1 MLRRGLLALAALAGF
16 VGAPPVARAVEVQVS
31 LATGETQFGVINSS
45 LRSFGSLEWQLNGSN
60 ESSYLLNIDSADA
73 KRSRQVAVGSIE
85 SSAVRNLNI
94 KLSFSIFE
102 VVDQAAILAEAKRS
116 AKIYI
121 KNGVTEEYRDP
132 FGLLNAPDLA
142 DQRNF
147 YASFCPAASC
157 RFIFI
162 YQATSVDE
170 GGLGFGRATGA
181 GVSLKFPTKIRLG
194 GVDASISYENNA
206 QLSWAGKATPMFYK
220 ALRTRLV
227 KTTTGYMF
235 IPDVRR

>member
-1 MLRRGLLALAALAGF
+1 MLRRGLLTFAGLALTL
-16 VGAPPVARAVEVQVS
+16 GAPTTASAVDVQVS
-31 LATGETQFGVINSS
+31 LATGETQFGTINSS

-60 ESSYLLNIDSADA
+60 ESTYVLNIDSPDA
-73 KRSRQVAVGSIE
+73 KRSRQLAVGSIE
-85 SSAVRNLNI
+85 SSAVRNLSF

-102 VVDQAAILAEAKRS
+102 VIDQAAIVAEAKRN
-116 AKIYI
+116 AKIFI

-132 FGLLNAPDLA
+132 FGLLNAPDLV
-142 DQRNF
+142 DQRSF
-147 YASFCPAASC
+147 LSSFCPASSC

-170 GGLGFGRATGA
+170 GGLGFGRSAGA
-181 GVSLKFPTKIRLG
+181 GVSLKFPTKIKLG

-206 QLSWAGKATPMFYK
+206 QLSWQGKGTPMFYK

-227 KTTTGYMF
+227 KTEAGYKF
-235 IPDVRR
+235 IPDIRR